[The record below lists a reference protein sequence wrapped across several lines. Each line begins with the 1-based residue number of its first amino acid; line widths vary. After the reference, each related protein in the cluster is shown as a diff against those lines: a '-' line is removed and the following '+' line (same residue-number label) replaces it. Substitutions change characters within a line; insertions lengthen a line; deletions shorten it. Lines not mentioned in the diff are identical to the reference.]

1 MPTKTYYIT
10 TPIYYPS
17 AKPHMGHA
25 YSSIIADFFAR
36 FKRIDGF
43 DVNFLTGTDEHGL
56 KIQRAAEKKGLD
68 TLKFCDEIS
77 KTFRDLSQTLN
88 LTNTDFIRTT
98 EDRHKKSVQNLWKE
112 LEKNDDIYL
121 SKYSGWYSVSDEAFY
136 TEDEIEEIDGK
147 KIAKSSGS
155 SVEWMDEES
164 YFFRLSKWEKP
175 LLDYYENN
183 PEFISPKARK
193 NEVISFV
200 KSGLKDLS
208 VSRKSF
214 SWGIPVP
221 GNNDHVIYVWLDALT
236 NYISAL
242 NYPDINND
250 LLKKYWPANVHLIG
264 KDILRFHAVYWPA
277 FLLAANV
284 PLPKKV
290 YGHGWILSGEEKM
303 SKSKGNI
310 LDPIE
315 IIDQYGLDPLR
326 YYLIKEVSFG
336 NDGNI
341 SQDRLEDCIN
351 SDLANNYG
359 NLCQRVTAFAIKN
372 CEGKIPK
379 DIEFNKDD
387 LIILD
392 KFKDNIDLIRKK
404 IDELDLN
411 FYIEFIV
418 NSLFEANKYFN
429 DQEPWKKKDDIK
441 RLNTIVYTTLE
452 IVRKIS
458 FMLYPIIPQS
468 SLNAL
473 NIFSINEN
481 QIDFSTIENHNYL
494 SNLDTIN
501 KIEILFKKIEK
512 SFKKT
517 FFSLSFIKPKNL
529 ILIFSSKKFIC

>member
-1 MPTKTYYIT
+1 MHTKTYYIT

-112 LEKNDDIYL
+112 LERNDDIYL

-136 TEDEIEEIDGK
+136 AEDEIEEIDGNK
-147 KIAKSSGS
+147 VAKSSRS
-155 SVEWMDEES
+155 PVEWMDEES

-183 PEFISPKARK
+183 PDFISPKARK

-221 GNNDHVIYVWLDALT
+221 EDNDHVIYVWLDALT

-242 NYPDINND
+242 NYPDMNND

-277 FLLAANV
+277 FLLAANI

-387 LIILD
+387 LMILD
-392 KFKDNIDLIRKK
+392 KFKDNINIIRKK

-452 IVRKIS
+452 IVRKIT

-473 NIFSINEN
+473 KIFSINEN
-481 QIDFSTIENHNYL
+481 QIDFSTIENNNYL

-501 KIEILFKKIEK
+501 KIDILFKKIEK
-512 SFKKT
+512 
-517 FFSLSFIKPKNL
+517 NND
-529 ILIFSSKKFIC
+529 

>member
-1 MPTKTYYIT
+1 MDKNFYIT

-36 FKRIDGF
+36 FKRIDGYT
-43 DVNFLTGTDEHGL
+43 VNFLTGTDEHGL
-56 KIQRAAEKKGLD
+56 KIQRAAENKGLEP
-68 TLKFCDEIS
+68 LAFCDEIS
-77 KTFRDLSQTLN
+77 KTFRNLSKTLN

-98 EDRHKKSVQNLWKE
+98 EERHIKSVQNLWNE

-136 TEDEIEEIDGK
+136 TEEEIEEIDGK
-147 KIAKSSGS
+147 KISISSKSL
-155 SVEWMDEES
+155 VEWMDEES
-164 YFFRLSKWEKP
+164 YFFRLSKWEKK

-183 PEFISPKARK
+183 PDFILPKSRK

-221 GNNDHVIYVWLDALT
+221 NNKEHVIYVWLDALT

-242 NYPDINND
+242 NYPDIKD
-250 LLKKYWPANVHLIG
+250 QKYKTFWPATVHLIG

-277 FLLAANV
+277 FLLAAKL
-284 PLPKKV
+284 PLPKRV

-315 IIDQYGLDPLR
+315 IINQYGLDPLR

-341 SQDRLEDCIN
+341 SQDCIY
-351 SDLANNYG
+351 SDLANNFG
-359 NLCQRVTAFAIKN
+359 NLCQRVTTFAIKN
-372 CEGKIPK
+372 CEGTIPK
-379 DIEFNKDD
+379 IAEFNQND
-387 LIILD
+387 LKILN
-392 KFKDNIDLIRKK
+392 KFKASLNLIRDK
-404 IDELDLN
+404 IDNQDIN
-411 FYIEFIV
+411 FYIDFIV
-418 NSLFEANKYFN
+418 NSLFDANKYFN
-429 DQEPWKKKDDIK
+429 DEEPWKKKDDIS

-452 IVRKIS
+452 IIRKIS
-458 FMLYPIIPQS
+458 YMLYPIIPES
-468 SLNAL
+468 SLKAL
-473 NIFSINEN
+473 KIFSIEEKK
-481 QIDFSTIENHNYL
+481 IELSSIENHNYL
-494 SNLDTIN
+494 KAGDKIN
-501 KIEILFKKIEK
+501 KIDILFKKIEK
-512 SFKKT
+512 SHD
-517 FFSLSFIKPKNL
+517 
-529 ILIFSSKKFIC
+529 

>member
-1 MPTKTYYIT
+1 MDKNFYIT

-43 DVNFLTGTDEHGL
+43 NVSFLTGTDEHGL
-56 KIQRAAEKKGLD
+56 KIQRAAENKGLEP
-68 TLKFCDEIS
+68 LAFCDEIS
-77 KTFRDLSQTLN
+77 KTFRNLSKTLN

-98 EDRHKKSVQNLWKE
+98 EERHIKSVQNLWNE

-136 TEDEIEEIDGK
+136 TEDEIEEVQGK
-147 KIAKSSGS
+147 KISITSKSP
-155 SVEWMDEES
+155 VEWMDEES
-164 YFFRLSKWEKP
+164 YFFRLSKWEKK
-175 LLDYYENN
+175 LLDYYEKN
-183 PEFISPKARK
+183 PDFILPKSRK

-221 GNNDHVIYVWLDALT
+221 NNKEHVIYVWLDALT

-242 NYPDINND
+242 NYPDIKNN
-250 LLKKYWPANVHLIG
+250 KYKTFWPATVHLIG

-277 FLLAANV
+277 FLLAAKL

-341 SQDRLEDCIN
+341 SQEKLEDCIN
-351 SDLANNYG
+351 SDLANNFG

-372 CEGKIPK
+372 CEGTIPK
-379 DIEFNKDD
+379 IIEFNQND
-387 LIILD
+387 LKILN
-392 KFKDNIDLIRKK
+392 KFKTSLNLIRDK
-404 IDELDLN
+404 IDNQDIN
-411 FYIEFIV
+411 FYIDFIV
-418 NSLFEANKYFN
+418 NSLFDANKYFN
-429 DQEPWKKKDDIK
+429 DEEPWKKKDDIS
-441 RLNTIVYTTLE
+441 RLNTIVYTSLE
-452 IVRKIS
+452 IIRKIS
-458 FMLYPIIPQS
+458 YMLYPIIPDS
-468 SLNAL
+468 SLKAL
-473 NIFSINEN
+473 KIFSIDEKK
-481 QIDFSTIENHNYL
+481 IELSSIENHNYL
-494 SNLDTIN
+494 KEGDKIN
-501 KIEILFKKIEK
+501 KIDILFKKIEK
-512 SFKKT
+512 
-517 FFSLSFIKPKNL
+517 NND
-529 ILIFSSKKFIC
+529 

>member
-1 MPTKTYYIT
+1 MDKKFYIT

-43 DVNFLTGTDEHGL
+43 KVHFLTGTDEHGL
-56 KIQRAAEKKGLD
+56 KIQRSAEKENVDPKQ
-68 TLKFCDEIS
+68 FCDQIS
-77 KTFRDLSQTLN
+77 ETFRNLSKTLN

-98 EDRHKKSVQNLWKE
+98 EDRHEKTVQYLWNE
-112 LEKNDDIYL
+112 LLKNDDIYL

-136 TEDEIEEIDGK
+136 IEDEIEEIDGNK
-147 KIAKSSGS
+147 RSISSKS
-155 SVEWMDEES
+155 SVEWIEEES

-175 LLDYYENN
+175 LLEYYENH
-183 PEFISPKARK
+183 PEFISPSSRK

-200 KSGLKDLS
+200 KGGLKDLS

-214 SWGIPVP
+214 SWGIKVP
-221 GNNDHVIYVWLDALT
+221 NDKDHVIYVWLDALT

-242 NYPDINND
+242 NYPDKND
-250 LLKKYWPANVHLIG
+250 KLYKDFWPASIHLIG

-277 FLLAANV
+277 FLLAAKIEL
-284 PLPKKV
+284 PLKV
-290 YGHGWILSGEEKM
+290 YGHGWILSGDEKM

-315 IIDQYGLDPLR
+315 IIKEYGLDPLR

-341 SQDRLEDCIN
+341 SQERLEDCIN
-351 SDLANNYG
+351 SDLANNFG

-372 CEGKIPK
+372 CDSLVPK
-379 DIEFNKDD
+379 DIEFQNDD
-387 LIILD
+387 LIILN
-392 KFKDNIDLIRKK
+392 KYKDNLEKIRKK
-404 IDELDLN
+404 VDNQDIN
-411 FYIEFIV
+411 FYIEYIV

-429 DQEPWKKKDDIK
+429 DQEPWKKKDDLT

-458 FMLYPIIPQS
+458 FLLFPIIPQS
-468 SLNAL
+468 SLKAL
-473 NIFSINEN
+473 KIFDLSEN
-481 QIDFSTIENHNYL
+481 DIMLSTIENNEFL
-494 SNLDTIN
+494 AKGNKIN
-501 KIEILFKKIEK
+501 KIDILFKKIEK
-512 SFKKT
+512 
-517 FFSLSFIKPKNL
+517 NND
-529 ILIFSSKKFIC
+529 